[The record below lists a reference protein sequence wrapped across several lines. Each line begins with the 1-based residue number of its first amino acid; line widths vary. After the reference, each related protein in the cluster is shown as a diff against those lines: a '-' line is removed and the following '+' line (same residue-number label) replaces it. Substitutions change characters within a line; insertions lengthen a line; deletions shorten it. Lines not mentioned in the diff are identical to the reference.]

1 MKFKKYILFVVGALA
16 LSTSSCKKYLDKN
29 PDMRAEINTVDKVA
43 QLLVSAY
50 PKNNYLAMAETYSDN
65 VVDKGFG
72 VGHISEPF
80 VALYNWQDVIDNGNN
95 TPTQYWNAC
104 YAAINNANQALDAIN
119 NNNFGAAVNP
129 YKGEALVA
137 RAYAHFMLVTF
148 FAKEYTIG
156 AANDSPGIPY
166 ITQPETTTLPQY
178 DRGTVA
184 SVYKQIQDDLEAGI
198 PLLEGGTWQVPK
210 YHFTAPAAHAFA
222 SRFFLFKGDWDK
234 VILHS
239 NLVVPAGNYAGG
251 GQRPWNTT
259 LTNYTSEEFRTE
271 LTKADK
277 SYNILLSETYS
288 TYQRSS
294 VGGTT
299 RYGFGTT
306 IFQNIY
312 NGINVTGARFVN
324 KGLRWSDNNYTT
336 YVFKEYFYYTNVA
349 AGIGFPY
356 LMQPLFLS
364 DEGLINRAE
373 AYIQKGDF
381 NSALADLNLF
391 ASVRIASYNA
401 TNHAVTVAKARAFFP
416 TAADDKQALLKTV
429 LQFKQIGW
437 MCEGMRW
444 MDILRHHLPVVH
456 NKIANDGTE
465 TFETLTPTD
474 NRRMFQ
480 IPQEAKLA
488 GVALNPR

>member
-1 MKFKKYILFVVGALA
+1 MKRFNKYIYLFVGASL
-16 LSTSSCKKYLDKN
+16 LFTSCKKFLEQS

-50 PKNNYLAMAETYSDN
+50 PKNNYLAMTETYSDN

-72 VGHISEPF
+72 VGHVSEPF
-80 VALYNWQDVIDNGNN
+80 VSLYAWKDIAETGNN

-104 YAAINNANQALDAIN
+104 YAAINNANQALDAIEKH
-119 NNNFGAAVNP
+119 NFGAEVKP

-137 RAYAHFMLVTF
+137 RAYAHFMLVTL

-156 AANDSPGIPY
+156 AANGSPGIPY
-166 ITQPETTTLPQY
+166 VLAPETTTLPQY

-184 SVYKQIQDDLEAGI
+184 SVYAQIEKDLEEGL

-210 YHFTAPAAHAFA
+210 YHFTPAAAHAFA
-222 SRFFLFKGDWDK
+222 SRFYLFKGDWDK
-234 VILHS
+234 VIAHS
-239 NLVVPAGNYAGG
+239 NAMVPNGDYSST
-251 GQRPWNTT
+251 QRPWNTT
-259 LTNYTSEEFRTE
+259 LANYTSEEFRTE
-271 LTKADK
+271 ITKADK
-277 SYNILLSETYS
+277 NYNILLGETYS

-306 IFQNIY
+306 VYQNIY
-312 NGINVTGARFVN
+312 NGLTVTGARFVN
-324 KGLRWSDNNYTT
+324 KGLRWSDNNYVT
-336 YVFKEYFYYTNVA
+336 YTLKEYFHYTNVA
-349 AGIGFPY
+349 AGIGYPY
-356 LMQPLFLS
+356 IMQPLFLA

-373 AYIQKGDF
+373 AYIQKGNF
-381 NSALADLNLF
+381 NAAMADLNTF
-391 ASVRIASYNA
+391 ASVRISGYNA
-401 TNHAVTVAKARAFFP
+401 TTHAVTIDKAKAFFKV
-416 TAADDKQALLKTV
+416 TDDKDALLKTV

-437 MCEGMRW
+437 MSEGMRW
-444 MDILRHHLPVVH
+444 FDILRHHLPVKH
-456 NKIANDGTE
+456 NVLTVDGTE
-465 TFETLTPTD
+465 TFVTLEPND

-480 IPQEAKLA
+480 IPKEAQIA

>member
-1 MKFKKYILFVVGALA
+1 MKFKNIYIIAFIGTSVLFG
-16 LSTSSCKKYLDKN
+16 SCKKYLDQS
-29 PDMRAEINTVDKVA
+29 PDMRAEINTVEKVA

-50 PKNNYLAMAETYSDN
+50 PKNNYIAMAETYSDN

-72 VGHISEPF
+72 VGHTSEPF
-80 VALYNWQDVIDNGNN
+80 PSMYYWKDIEDSGNN

-104 YAAINNANQALDAIN
+104 YAAINNANQALDAIAK
-119 NNNFGAAVNP
+119 NNFGAEVKP
-129 YKGEALVA
+129 YKGEALIA

-156 AANDSPGIPY
+156 AANDAPGVPY
-166 ITQPETTTLPQY
+166 VTEPETTTLPQY
-178 DRGTVA
+178 SRGTVA
-184 SVYKQIQDDLEAGI
+184 TVYAQIQKDLEEGL

-234 VILHS
+234 VITHS
-239 NLVVPAGNYAGG
+239 NLVVPNGSYANN
-251 GQRPWNTT
+251 QRPWNTT

-271 LTKADK
+271 VTKADK
-277 SYNILLSETYS
+277 NYNILLQETYC

-306 IFQNIY
+306 IFSNVY
-312 NGINVTGARFVN
+312 NGITVTGARFVN
-324 KGLRWSDNNYTT
+324 KGLRWSDNNYVT
-336 YVFKEYFYYTNVA
+336 YTLKEYFHYTNVA
-349 AGIGFPY
+349 AGIGYPY
-356 LMQPLFLS
+356 IMQPLFLA
-364 DEGLINRAE
+364 DEGLVNRAE

-381 NSALADLNLF
+381 TSALADLNTF
-391 ASVRIASYNA
+391 ASVRIAGYNS
-401 TNHAVTVAKARAFFP
+401 TTHAVTAAKAKTFFGV
-416 TAADDKQALLKTV
+416 TDDKDALLKTV

-437 MCEGMRW
+437 MSEGMRW
-444 MDILRHHLPVVH
+444 MDIVRHHLPVKH
-456 NKIANDGTE
+456 NFLSSDGTE
-465 TFETLTPTD
+465 TFETLSPTD

-480 IPQEAKLA
+480 IPKEAQIA

>member
-1 MKFKKYILFVVGALA
+1 MKLHNKYIFALIGSA
-16 LSTSSCKKYLDKN
+16 VLLTSSCKKYLEQN

-72 VGHISEPF
+72 VGHINEPF
-80 VALYNWQDVIDNGNN
+80 VSLYGWKDIEDTGNN

-104 YAAINNANQALDAIN
+104 YAAINNANQALDAIAKN
-119 NNNFGAAVNP
+119 DFGNAVKP
-129 YKGEALVA
+129 YKGEALIA

-156 AANDSPGIPY
+156 SANDAPGIPY
-166 ITQPETTTLPQY
+166 VTAPETTTLPQY
-178 DRGTVA
+178 SRGTVA
-184 SVYKQIQDDLEAGI
+184 SVYAQIEKDLEEGL
-198 PLLEGGTWQVPK
+198 PLLEGGTWSVPK
-210 YHFTAPAAHAFA
+210 YHFTPSAAHAFA
-222 SRFFLFKGDWDK
+222 SRFYLFKGDWDK
-234 VILHS
+234 VILHA
-239 NLVVPAGNYAGG
+239 NAVVPNGSYGSSL
-251 GQRPWNTT
+251 RPWNTI
-259 LTNYTSEEFRTE
+259 LMNYTSEEFRTE
-271 LTKADK
+271 ITKADK
-277 SYNILLSETYS
+277 NYNILLQETYS

-299 RYGFGTT
+299 RYGFGTS

-312 NGINVTGARFVN
+312 NGLTVTGARFYN

-336 YVFKEYFYYTNVA
+336 YVFKEYFHYTNVA

-356 LMQPLFLS
+356 LMQPLFLA

-373 AYIQKGDF
+373 ASIQKGDF
-381 NSALADLNLF
+381 ASALNDLNVF
-391 ASVRIASYNA
+391 ASTRITGYNA
-401 TNHAVTVAKARAFFP
+401 TTHAVTIAKAKTFFNV
-416 TAADDKQALLKTV
+416 TDDKEALIKTV

-444 MDILRHHLPVVH
+444 MDILRHHLPVIH
-456 NKIANDGTE
+456 NQLAVDGTE
-465 TFETLTPTD
+465 TFQTLAPGD

-480 IPQEAKLA
+480 IPKEAQIA

>member
-1 MKFKKYILFVVGALA
+1 MKRFNKYIFLVIGASVLF
-16 LSTSSCKKYLDKN
+16 TSCKKYLDQS
-29 PDMRAEINTVDKVA
+29 PDMRAEINTVDKVG

-50 PKNNYLAMAETYSDN
+50 PKYNYLAMAETYSDN
-65 VVDKGFG
+65 VTDKGFG

-80 VALYNWQDVIDNGNN
+80 VSLYGWKDIVETGNN

-104 YAAINNANQALDAIN
+104 YTAINNANQALDAIAKN
-119 NNNFGAAVNP
+119 NMNESEVKV

-166 ITQPETTTLPQY
+166 VLAPETVTLPQY
-178 DRGTVA
+178 SRGTVA
-184 SVYKQIQDDLEAGI
+184 GVYAQIEKDLEEGL

-210 YHFTAPAAHAFA
+210 YHFTPAAAHAFA
-222 SRFFLFKGDWDK
+222 SRFFLFKGNWDK
-234 VILHS
+234 VIEHS
-239 NLVVPAGNYAGG
+239 NLMVPSGSYANT
-251 GQRPWNTT
+251 QRPWNTT
-259 LTNYTSEEFRTE
+259 LTTYTSAEFQTE
-271 LTKADK
+271 VTKADK
-277 SYNILLSETYS
+277 NYNILLGETYS

-299 RYGFGTT
+299 RYGFSTS

-312 NGINVTGARFVN
+312 NGLTVTGARFAN

-336 YVFKEYFYYTNVA
+336 YVFKEYFHYTNVT

-356 LMQPLFLS
+356 LMQPLFLAE
-364 DEGLINRAE
+364 EGLINRAE
-373 AYIQKGDF
+373 AYIQKGNF
-381 NSALADLNLF
+381 TAALEDLNTF
-391 ASVRIASYNA
+391 ASVRIGGYNA
-401 TNHAVTVAKARAFFP
+401 TTHAVTLDKAKAFFKV
-416 TAADDKQALLKTV
+416 ADDKEALIKTV

-444 MDILRHHLPVVH
+444 FDILRHHLPVVH
-456 NKIANDGTE
+456 SHLAVDGTE
-465 TFETLTPTD
+465 TFQTLSPTD

-480 IPQEAKLA
+480 IPKEAQIA
-488 GVALNPR
+488 GVELNPR